1 MSKQLL
7 IGGIVGAVAVTA
19 IGSLAGYRFL
29 DSGEY
34 AEVVAVD
41 PNMKTVTT
49 PRQECREQVVT
60 RKKPVKDPHQVT
72 GTIAGAV
79 IGGVLGNQVGGGSGR
94 DIATATGAVAGGYAG
109 NKIQEKV
116 QDGNT
121 EQHVEQIC
129 ETVYDT
135 SEVQDGFEVTYRIDG
150 QERVV
155 LMAEDP
161 GRRIALENGEPV
173 LESSS

>member
-1 MSKQLL
+1 MNKQLF
-7 IGGIVGAVAVTA
+7 IGGVIGAVAATA
-19 IGSLAGYRFL
+19 VGGLAGYRFL

-41 PNMKTVTT
+41 PYMKSVTT
-49 PRQECREQVVT
+49 PRQECREHVVS

-79 IGGVLGNQVGGGSGR
+79 IGGVLGNQIGGGSGR

-121 EQHVEQIC
+121 EQQLEHVC
-129 ETVYDT
+129 RTVYDT
-135 SEVQDGFEVTYRIDG
+135 SEVQDGYEVTYRIDD

-155 LMAEDP
+155 HMAEDP
-161 GRRIALENGEPV
+161 GRRIALDNGEPV
-173 LESSS
+173 LESSG